1 MYCKA
6 IKKIDFLISIL
17 IYVKIKCIS
26 QFDLARISLRDSI
39 KAKISGTIFFNKSK
53 IKKIIIQTTNLFII
67 QIIILYNSGVKQTA
81 VDTLKYH
88 FQSSVNE
95 SKIYRNIS
103 IKYKQRRTY
112 GVENTAIQLK
122 AFEVELELTE

>member
-1 MYCKA
+1 M
-6 IKKIDFLISIL
+6 
-17 IYVKIKCIS
+17 
-26 QFDLARISLRDSI
+26 
-39 KAKISGTIFFNKSK
+39 KAKNSGTIFFNKCK
-53 IKKIIIQTTNLFII
+53 IKKIIIQRTSLFII

-112 GVENTAIQLK
+112 GVGNTAIQIK
-122 AFEVELELTE
+122 TFAVRQELTE